1 MKFTLYTAN
10 CTGNEKNILYPNQK
24 VITSEADL
32 KKAVVY
38 DHVCA
43 QYENFAR
50 SDANFLL
57 SDVVPMD
64 CDNDHS
70 DDPKD
75 WITQEKLASF
85 LSDVAFAVTYSWA
98 HFDSSTKFMNIA
110 V

>member
-75 WITQEKLASF
+75 WITPEVLMNS
-85 LSDVAFAVTYSWA
+85 LGDVAFAVTYSRHHMLA
-98 HFDSSTKFMNIA
+98 KGNKSA
-110 V
+110 